1 MVTWLRRHGAVIY
14 LTVLILAATGG
25 AYWLGFHNAATVT
38 QLCMAT
44 NDLRHRQI
52 LLWQYVIASIPAPAH
67 ELPVAKHE
75 RLLADH
81 ELIIYVEHVFAA
93 QVCRPR
99 SGP

>member
-1 MVTWLRRHGAVIY
+1 MVTAWLRTRAHIVY
-14 LTVLILAATGG
+14 LTVLILVTSGG

-52 LLWQYVIASIPAPAH
+52 LLWQYVIASIPAPA
-67 ELPVAKHE
+67 
-75 RLLADH
+75 
-81 ELIIYVEHVFAA
+81 LIIYVEHVFAA